1 MQRFEASL
9 AAAFT
14 VSGRGLHTNRH
25 ARVTVAPAPEGHGIR
40 FEVDGGEPVALSW
53 DNRAPS
59 RLNTALRL
67 PDGGVLRTIEH
78 LVASLTVFG
87 IDNALVSVEGRE
99 IPILD
104 GSARLWC
111 ARLAEAGTVQ
121 QARRRRYIRI
131 VKPFQIAMGERF
143 VRAEPS
149 AEMERDVSG
158 EHFFSRDVQGWRGNP
173 TRSVFIEELA
183 DSRSSGRVSRAWQR
197 LFERVFP
204 ETRPVAASG
213 HPGARREVNAPIEAL
228 STPLSADVAA
238 QLPFPKDEPLLRG
251 AWPGRVVIWIGPFA
265 LGGRRFPDERVRHN
279 TLDFLGD
286 LALAGRPILG
296 RVVANRPAHRLT
308 FAFVAMLMRSPEAW
322 ELWEA

>member
-14 VSGRGLHTNRH
+14 VSGRGLHTNGR

-40 FEVDGGEPVALSW
+40 FAVNGGEPVALSW
-53 DNRAPS
+53 ENRVPS

-67 PDGGVLRTIEH
+67 PGGGSLRTIEH
-78 LVASLTVFG
+78 LAASLTAFG
-87 IDNALVSVEGRE
+87 IDNALVRVEGSE

-111 ARLAEAGTVQ
+111 ARLAAAGTVLQ
-121 QARRRRYIRI
+121 TRRRRYIRI

-143 VRAEPS
+143 VRAEP
-149 AEMERDVSG
+149 ADDMERDVSG
-158 EHFFSRDVQGWRGNP
+158 EHFFSHDVQAWRGNP
-173 TRSVFIEELA
+173 TRSVFLDELA
-183 DSRSSGRVSRAWQR
+183 DSRSSGRISRAWQG
-197 LFERVFP
+197 LFERVLP
-204 ETRPVAASG
+204 EGRATAASG
-213 HPGARREVNAPIEAL
+213 HPGARRQANAPTESL
-228 STPLSADVAA
+228 STPLSADIAA
-238 QLPFPKDEPLLRG
+238 QMPFPKDEPLLRG

-296 RVVANRPAHRLT
+296 RVVVNRPAHRLT